1 MTPPTLAII
10 TLLCVSL
17 LRLLG
22 ALGMLL
28 GIVMAGVVIAYV
40 SNRFSRWYLAT
51 RGSDA
56 FEYYKKSA
64 ATAFLFLPAV
74 AVVIYLSQADE
85 SAGLLFFPLT
95 LGLYFFSLLLAAA
108 WLVGAKWFGPGK

>member
-1 MTPPTLAII
+1 MTPPALALI
-10 TLLCVSL
+10 TLFCVSL

-28 GIVMAGVVIAYV
+28 GIVIAGVVMAYV

-64 ATAFLFLPAV
+64 ATAFLFLPGV
-74 AVVIYLSQADE
+74 AVVIYLSLADE
-85 SAGLLFFPLT
+85 SAGLLLFPLT
-95 LGLYFFSLLLAAA
+95 LGFYFFSILLAAA
-108 WLVGAKWFGPGK
+108 WLIGAKWFGPVK